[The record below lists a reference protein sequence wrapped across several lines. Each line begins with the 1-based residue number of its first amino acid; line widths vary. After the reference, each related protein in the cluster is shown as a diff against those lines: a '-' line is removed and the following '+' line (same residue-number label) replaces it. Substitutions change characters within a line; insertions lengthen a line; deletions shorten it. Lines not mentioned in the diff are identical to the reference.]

1 VALAGAVSYLAMG
14 VMAWRTLQKVDAGQI
29 AVGIDEDAL
38 D

>member
-1 VALAGAVSYLAMG
+1 
-14 VMAWRTLQKVDAGQI
+14 MAWRTLQKVDAGQI